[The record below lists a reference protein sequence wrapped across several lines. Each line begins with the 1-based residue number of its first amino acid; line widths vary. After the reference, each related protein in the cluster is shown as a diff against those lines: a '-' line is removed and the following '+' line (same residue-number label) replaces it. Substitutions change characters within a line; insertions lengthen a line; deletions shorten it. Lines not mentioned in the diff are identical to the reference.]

1 MPEVERTC
9 DRVAIVREGRLV
21 TVADIGE
28 LKAHAPRK
36 LQLHFDGRA
45 PAEAFKGLPGVR
57 DVAAHGDELS
67 LSVEG
72 SLDAVVKQAARFTVV
87 NVETREAS
95 LEDLFLTF
103 FGADGS
109 APEAPDREEDGTAP

>member
-1 MPEVERTC
+1 M
-9 DRVAIVREGRLV
+9 REGRLV

-36 LQLHFDGRA
+36 LELHFDGPA
-45 PAEAFKGLPGVR
+45 PTGAFEDLPGVR
-57 DVAAHGDELS
+57 DVAVHGDQLS

-72 SLDAVVKQAARFTVV
+72 SLDTVVKQAARFTVV
-87 NVETREAS
+87 NIESREAS

-109 APEAPDREEDGTAP
+109 APVARDGRDGRDGEPSS